1 MIFIMILMMILIQ
14 IFDDFMMIYIMILI
28 MILMMILMMIFIT
41 IFKRPVNH
49 YCGKALVV
57 SSVPL
62 PNWSD
67 FCCQHLLSTSTSLQP
82 PSLYPFPLL
91 GWRSKKFH
99 FNLIQPLPINNK
111 SQPGTLIMSS
121 CLDTNNVGYLCRS
134 QTNNTVWERRNELAF
149 KNWPGSTG
157 RIALLSRS
165 APTEMCNGCMR
176 YLFYHNLVVW

>member
-1 MIFIMILMMILIQ
+1 
-14 IFDDFMMIYIMILI
+14 MILI
-28 MILMMILMMIFIT
+28 MILMMILMMIT

-67 FCCQHLLSTSTSLQP
+67 FCCQHLLSTSTSLP
-82 PSLYPFPLL
+82 LSFPLL

-111 SQPGTLIMSS
+111 SQPGILIMSS
-121 CLDTNNVGYLCRS
+121 CLDTNNVGYLCQF
-134 QTNNTVWERRNELAF
+134 QTNDTVWERRNELAF
-149 KNWPGSTG
+149 KNWPGSTE

-165 APTEMCNGCMR
+165 APTESNKESMR
-176 YLFYHNLVVW
+176 YSFYHSLVVW